1 MREGDVDQRHGALYR
16 QPRYPALAARLGRR
30 RDRQHRR
37 LLRTPWRQAEHRL
50 LRLQG
55 RPITR
60 CLAAEW
66 GRYGVSAVN
75 VAPGYI
81 ETDIN
86 TDYLSSPEG
95 RAQVSARSVLKRPGR
110 VDEIAALVGLV
121 GTLVSGKVPFLTGET
136 IFVDGS
142 HGISL

>member
-1 MREGDVDQRHGALYR
+1 M
-16 QPRYPALAARLGRR
+16 
-30 RDRQHRR
+30 
-37 LLRTPWRQAEHRL
+37 
-50 LRLQG
+50 RLQG

>member
-1 MREGDVDQRHGALYR
+1 MIVNIGAFFE
-16 QPRYPALAARLGRR
+16 RLGAKQSTAYCASKAA
-30 RDRQHRR
+30 DG
-37 LLRTPWRQAEHRL
+37 AN
-50 LRLQG
+50 
-55 RPITR
+55 TR
-60 CLAAEW
+60 CLATEW

-95 RAQVSARSVLKRPGR
+95 CAQVSPRSFLNRPGR
-110 VDEIAALVGLV
+110 VDEIAALV

-136 IFVDGS
+136 VFVEGS

>member
-1 MREGDVDQRHGALYR
+1 MIVNIGSFFE
-16 QPRYPALAARLGRR
+16 RLGAK
-30 RDRQHRR
+30 QSTAHC
-37 LLRTPWRQAEHRL
+37 ASKAAV
-50 LRLQG
+50 G
-55 RPITR
+55 AITR

-95 RAQVSARSVLKRPGR
+95 RAQVSARSFLNRPGR
-110 VDEIAALVGLV
+110 GDEIAGLV

-136 IFVDGS
+136 VFVDGS